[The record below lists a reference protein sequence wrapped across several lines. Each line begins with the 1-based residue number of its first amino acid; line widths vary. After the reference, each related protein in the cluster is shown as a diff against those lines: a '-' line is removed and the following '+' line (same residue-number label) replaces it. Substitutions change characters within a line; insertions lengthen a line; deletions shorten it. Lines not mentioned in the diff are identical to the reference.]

1 MDALLERT
9 TKSDQKVAQV
19 SMSGMIKVSSEIS
32 KSKSKSVDI
41 QIQGTGVVVKIPYKA
56 FSLLMD
62 ILVNMSEGK
71 SITIVHL
78 ESEVSTQEAAD
89 LLKVSRPHLVKLL
102 ESNRIPFK
110 RVGSHRRILISD
122 LLAYENELK
131 NVREENLRLLAEQ
144 AQELNLG
151 Y

>member
-9 TKSDQKVAQV
+9 TKSDQKVARV

-41 QIQGTGVVVKIPYKA
+41 QIQGTGVAVKIPYKA

-110 RVGSHRRILISD
+110 KVGSHRRILISD
-122 LLAYENELK
+122 LLAYENELIK
-131 NVREENLRLLAEQ
+131 VREENLRLLAKQ